1 MISPPL
7 TTTSPVTSAY
17 MNNQTLQ
24 GYKVPCTYPTSANL
38 HIPPSHRVYQA
49 WVADSTGYKAPHD
62 LVTHCPQPQTI
73 FHNTSPIYNA
83 AVDLPP
89 TPPAD
94 TFKHTIIPPNNSVSS
109 NIYANYQQTTHA
121 VSDVAMRCFNA
132 RLYQFST
139 PIESHENWCWKGHRQ
154 HPYASSPHGF
164 TQPNLVQ
171 RVLSES
177 RHVTSSAP
185 TPYDPFMSDIN
196 VARSAHH
203 AAMLAIGD
211 HLPSSNVTRRCARCR
226 CPNCL
231 SPTQTKSASGKKEH
245 ICHFPN
251 CRKVYG
257 KTSHLK
263 AHIRWHLG
271 ERPFMCHWMFC
282 GKSFTRSDELQRHLR
297 THTGEKK
304 FQCTICEKRFMR
316 SDHLSKHIK
325 IHQRKET
332 KKEAESEEK

>member
-17 MNNQTLQ
+17 MNNQ

-211 HLPSSNVTRRCARCR
+211 HLPSSNVTRSRCARCR